1 MADIWMSPEGVP
13 SQSILFVA
21 ASVADGS
28 VCTPGAAPTCDGNGN
43 MLACSP
49 ATNTWYMSETNSTA
63 CGYIVPSTTPL
74 TEVSTE
80 TSGGVYQ
87 TTQNVNGVTQ
97 VLNFVQSPLGIPI
110 IFGVCAVILVGY
122 VAYTEYRKS
131 SGTT

>member
-1 MADIWMSPEGVP
+1 
-13 SQSILFVA
+13 
-21 ASVADGS
+21 
-28 VCTPGAAPTCDGNGN
+28 
-43 MLACSP
+43 
-49 ATNTWYMSETNSTA
+49 MSETTSTA
-63 CGYIVPSTTPL
+63 SGYIVPSTTPL

-131 SGTT
+131 GGTT